1 MPANTMESVMRHL
14 NRVRLLLLAVLAG
27 AAASCSDSSS
37 PSDGTTKP
45 PADLSIIH
53 VAATSTPLWN
63 TTVSFYAKKGE
74 DREGQIFFQDDVG
87 EQGEEYLRLRVDAPS
102 LESLP
107 DGTPIAEGDSV
118 LITVTVVDPTEMLFE
133 MQPTGLKF
141 SSDKP
146 ARLKIHYDHAD
157 GDLNDDGK
165 VDASDDSL
173 ETTLAIWR
181 QETPSDP
188 FVRLTS
194 VLTLE
199 LDEADAELTGFSRYA
214 LAY

>member
-1 MPANTMESVMRHL
+1 MPANTLEIVMRHL
-14 NRVRLLLLAVLAG
+14 HPVRLLLLAVLAG
-27 AAASCSDSSS
+27 AAASCSDSSA
-37 PSDGTTKP
+37 PPVDTTKP
-45 PADLSIIH
+45 PSELSIIH
-53 VAATSTPLWN
+53 VAPVSTPLWN
-63 TTVSFYAKKGE
+63 SSVSFYAKKGE
-74 DREGQIFFQDDVG
+74 DREGQIFFQDASG
-87 EQGEEYLRLRVDAPS
+87 QQGEEYLRLRVDAPS
-102 LESLP
+102 LQSMP

-141 SSDKP
+141 SPADP

-165 VDASDDSL
+165 VDVSDDSI
-173 ETTLAIWR
+173 ETILAIWR

-188 FVRLTS
+188 FVRLGS
-194 VLTLE
+194 VLTIE
-199 LDEADAELTGFSRYA
+199 TDEANADLTGFSRYA

>member
-1 MPANTMESVMRHL
+1 MPANTMEIVMRHL
-14 NRVRLLLLAVLAG
+14 HPVRLVLLAVLAG
-27 AAASCSDSSS
+27 AAASCSDSSA
-37 PSDGTTKP
+37 PPVDTTKP
-45 PADLSIIH
+45 PSELSIIH
-53 VAATSTPLWN
+53 VAPASTPLWN
-63 TTVSFYAKKGE
+63 SSVSFYAKKGE
-74 DREGQIFFQDDVG
+74 DREGQIFFQDASG
-87 EQGEEYLRLRVDAPS
+87 QQGEEYLRLRVDATS
-102 LESLP
+102 LQSMP
-107 DGTPIAEGDSV
+107 DGTPIADSV

-141 SSDKP
+141 TTADP

-165 VDASDDSL
+165 VDGSDDSL
-173 ETTLAIWR
+173 ESTLAIWR

-199 LDEADAELTGFSRYA
+199 IDEAEADLTGFSRYA